1 MKKEKV
7 LSLRAM
13 QTAGATIS
21 EIATKLRLNPED
33 VESKISEL
41 GYTPNEKITPEPHGW
56 GKNEEETE
64 APQLKKN
71 NNFMS
76 QEEIEN
82 ALLMYD
88 NGFGV
93 CEIARQLGRAQSSIS
108 RLIAK
113 HYGYARKPE
122 AKVEA
127 KEKEPASAPT
137 ETSSNVEKN
146 ISTNNYN
153 ALKNSCQVAF
163 EYADQSCKDIL
174 GIYEN
179 MTDAEQKAFDLGSV
193 YLSTLYARNNLEE
206 ALMREGKENGSEN

>member
-1 MKKEKV
+1 MKKDKV

-33 VESKISEL
+33 VESKIIEL
-41 GYTPNEKITPEPHGW
+41 GYTPNEKVTPEPHGW
-56 GKNEEETE
+56 GKNDEEPE
-64 APQLKKN
+64 APQLNKN
-71 NNFMS
+71 HNYMT
-76 QEEIEN
+76 QDEIDN
-82 ALLMYD
+82 ALLMYE
-88 NGFGV
+88 NGMGV
-93 CEIARQLGRAQSSIS
+93 SEIARQLGRAQSSIS

-113 HYGYARKPE
+113 HNGYIRKP
-122 AKVEA
+122 KD

-137 ETSSNVEKN
+137 ETSSNDNKN

-206 ALMREGKENGSEN
+206 ALMGREKE